1 MIAVAM
7 RTNWRKVGVSFLDLV
22 FNKGLDRW
30 VFGKAHVDKVNR
42 YSPFEYYHGSGHGYT
57 A

>member
-1 MIAVAM
+1 M